1 MPAPSEVFGAA
12 AAPSA
17 PSRAARPAFVLPPFV
32 RAVISRLPAF
42 PASVAGALTL
52 SLVAPRVVGRD
63 ALATLEGSTFRIVV
77 RDAGASVAFR
87 IAPERFVPLR
97 PDHVVD
103 VTFTANA
110 ADFLRLATRRADPD
124 TLFFDRRLL
133 IEGDTETGLQLKNM
147 LDAVELPHWLAG
159 VCEKQGRTTF

>member
-1 MPAPSEVFGAA
+1 M
-12 AAPSA
+12 
-17 PSRAARPAFVLPPFV
+17 

-63 ALATLEGSTFRIVV
+63 ALATLEGKTLRIVV
-77 RDAGASVAFR
+77 RDAGAVVAFR
-87 IAPERFVPLR
+87 VARGHFEPLR
-97 PDHVVD
+97 SDHAVD
-103 VTFTANA
+103 VTFTADA

-147 LDAVELPHWLAG
+147 LDAAELPRWLTG
-159 VCEKQGRTTF
+159 VCQKQGRTTF